1 MQKPYIKK
9 ICDISKFSVW
19 LVDSVYIRNN
29 IDVSFT
35 NFGQH
40 YKFKFIPKNEFW
52 VSSEGFPEE
61 KQFFIDHLLVEH
73 RLMSRGVNYDG
84 AFDKA
89 AIIEKRERRKIDFL
103 NKKFPA
109 KPRSK
114 NYIDKIHKKL
124 LKEHSKN
131 VKVWIVDG
139 EFVRDL
145 FTPDYREG
153 GHDKVYWFI
162 PKNEIWLDDELAVR
176 ERKFILLH
184 ELHER
189 YLMSKKKMKYT
200 RAHNDANKAEYFCRH
215 HPKQLDKKLKEEI
228 GKNNKI

>member
-1 MQKPYIKK
+1 MKKPYIKK
-9 ICDISKFSVW
+9 IGDISKFSIW
-19 LVDSVYIRNN
+19 LVDSIYIRNN

-40 YKFKFIPKNEFW
+40 YRFKFIPKNEFW
-52 VSSEGFPEE
+52 ISREGFSKE
-61 KQFFIDHLLVEH
+61 KRFYIDHLLIEH
-73 RLMSRGVNYDG
+73 RLMSKGMGYDK

-103 NKKFPA
+103 NKKFPS
-109 KPRSK
+109 KPRSRD
-114 NYIDKIHKKL
+114 YIKKIYKKL
-124 LKEHSKN
+124 LKECGKE
-131 VKVWIVDG
+131 VKVWIVNG

-145 FTPDYREG
+145 FTPDYSEG

-162 PKNEIWLDDELAVR
+162 PKNEIWIDDELATR

-189 YLMSKKKMKYT
+189 YLMGKKKW
-200 RAHNDANKAEYFCRH
+200 
-215 HPKQLDKKLKEEI
+215 
-228 GKNNKI
+228 G